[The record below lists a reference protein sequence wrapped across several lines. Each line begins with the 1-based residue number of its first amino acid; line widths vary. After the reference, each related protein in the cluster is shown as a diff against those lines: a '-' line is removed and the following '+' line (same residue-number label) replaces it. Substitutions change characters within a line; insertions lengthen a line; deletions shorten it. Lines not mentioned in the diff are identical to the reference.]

1 MIKKIAVRGWHN
13 FEAIGASALIDET
26 TEDRKVKDALIFYLK
41 QKGYEVID
49 VTPGNCD
56 VITDLKYGVSKAE
69 NFGAD
74 LFISVHFD
82 KAYDHY
88 EGALGHACW
97 IYDKGGEAEEI
108 SNRIVNTVVNGTG
121 FKNRGVRVNP
131 SLYELRK
138 TSMPAIIVETCFC
151 EATEDIAI
159 YKEKGP
165 NLIGKLIAQGI
176 TNKIVNIDSSKKKL
190 QENQKVNE
198 KYGVVTTTLLNV
210 RSGPGLCYSVIGQV
224 KKGDKIK
231 LDCKIGD
238 WCSIYYGEHGG
249 FIYSSYL
256 TEI

>member
-1 MIKKIAVRGWHN
+1 MIKKIAVRGGHN

-56 VITDLKYGVSKAE
+56 VITDLKYGVNKAE

-82 KAYDHY
+82 KAYDYY

-108 SNRIVNTVVNGTG
+108 SNRIVNSVVNGTG

-131 SLYELRK
+131 NLYELRK

-151 EATEDIAI
+151 EATDDVAI
-159 YKEKGP
+159 YKEKGAE
-165 NLIGKLIAQGI
+165 LIGTLIAQGI
-176 TNKIVNIDSSKKKL
+176 DNNIINTNVSKESSQINK
-190 QENQKVNE
+190 EISG
-198 KYGVVTTTLLNV
+198 KYAVITANLLNV
-210 RSGPGLCYSVIGQV
+210 RSGPGLGYSIIGQV

-238 WCSIYYGEHGG
+238 WWSIYYGEHGG

>member
-1 MIKKIAVRGWHN
+1 MIKKVAVRGGHN
-13 FEAIGASALIDET
+13 FEAVGASALIDET
-26 TEDRKVKDALIFYLK
+26 TEDRKVKDALIYYLK
-41 QKGYEVID
+41 QAGYEVID

-56 VITDLKYGVSKAE
+56 VITDLEYGVNKAE

-74 LFISVHFD
+74 LFVSVHFD

-108 SNRIVNTVVNGTG
+108 SNRIVNTVINGTG

-131 SLYELRK
+131 NLYELRK

-151 EATEDIAI
+151 EATDDVAI
-159 YKEKGP
+159 YKEKGAE
-165 NLIGKLIAQGI
+165 LIGTLIAQGI
-176 TNKIVNIDSSKKKL
+176 DNKIINSNIPKESSESNK
-190 QENQKVNE
+190 EISG
-198 KYGVVTTTLLNV
+198 KYAVITASLLNV
-210 RSGPGLCYSVIGQV
+210 RSGPGLGYSIIGQV

-238 WCSIYYGEHGG
+238 WWSIYYGEHGG

>member
-1 MIKKIAVRGWHN
+1 MIKKVAVRGGHN
-13 FEAIGASALIDET
+13 FEAVGASALIDET
-26 TEDRKVKDALIFYLK
+26 TEDRKVKDALIYYLK
-41 QKGYEVID
+41 QAGYEVID

-56 VITDLKYGVSKAE
+56 VITDLEYGVNKAE

-74 LFISVHFD
+74 LFVSVHFD

-131 SLYELRK
+131 NLYELRK

-151 EATEDIAI
+151 EATDDVAI
-159 YKEKGP
+159 YKEKGAE
-165 NLIGKLIAQGI
+165 LIGTLIAQGI
-176 TNKIVNIDSSKKKL
+176 DNKIINSNIPKESSESNK
-190 QENQKVNE
+190 EISG
-198 KYGVVTTTLLNV
+198 KYAVITASLLNV
-210 RSGPGLCYSVIGQV
+210 RSGPGLGYSIIGQV

-238 WCSIYYGEHGG
+238 CWSIYYGEHGG
-249 FIYSSYL
+249 FI
-256 TEI
+256 